1 MIFTELDLAGA
12 YVLDLERREDER
24 GFFAR
29 AWCANELAE
38 HGLETRLVQA
48 NVAFNRLKGT
58 VRGMHMQEPP
68 HAEVKLIRAT
78 RGAVYDV
85 IVDVRPGSPTRGRW
99 AGVELSAANGRAL
112 YVPEGFAHGYQTLVD
127 GAELLYST
135 SAVYAPDSACGV
147 RYDDPRFGI
156 RWLLPVSRIS
166 DQDRTWPDFGPGHPA
181 FEAR

>member
-1 MIFTELDLAGA
+1 VIFTELELAGA

-48 NVAFNRLKGT
+48 NVSFNRLKGT

-85 IVDVRPGSPTRGRW
+85 IVDVRPDSPTRGRW
-99 AGVELSAANGRAL
+99 AGVELSAENGRAL
-112 YVPEGFAHGYQTLVD
+112 YVPEGFAHGYQTLEDGTETFYLVSEFYAP
-127 GAELLYST
+127 GAERGL
-135 SAVYAPDSACGV
+135 
-147 RYDDPRFGI
+147 RWDDPGLAI
-156 RWLLPVSRIS
+156 EWPQPEGAIVSEK
-166 DQDRTWPDFGPGHPA
+166 DRAWPDWPG
-181 FEAR
+181 

>member
-1 MIFTELDLAGA
+1 MIFTELELAGA

-29 AWCANELAE
+29 AWCADELGE

-48 NVAFNRLKGT
+48 NVSWNRHKGT

-85 IVDVRPGSPTRGRW
+85 IVDLRDGSPTRGRW
-99 AGVELSAANGRAL
+99 VGVELSAENGRAV
-112 YVPEGFAHGYQTLVD
+112 YVPEGFAHGYQTLTDDAETFYLVSEFYAP
-127 GAELLYST
+127 GAERGY
-135 SAVYAPDSACGV
+135 
-147 RYDDPRFGI
+147 RWDDPGFGI
-156 RWLLPVSRIS
+156 EWPQPEDAIVSEKDAS
-166 DQDRTWPDFGPGHPA
+166 WPDWAG
-181 FEAR
+181 